1 LNLRQKKSFGIICS
15 ILDHNTKRKKN
26 LLRLFTDLKATY
38 QEATKKS
45 SLATIK
51 KIEKMTS
58 DENKSSIVREDL
70 T

>member
-1 LNLRQKKSFGIICS
+1 LNLRPKKSFGIICS
-15 ILDHNTKRKKN
+15 ILDHNAKGKN
-26 LLRLFTDLKATY
+26 LLRLFTLKATY

-51 KIEKMTS
+51 KVEKMTS
-58 DENKSSIVREDL
+58 DEKKSSIVREDL